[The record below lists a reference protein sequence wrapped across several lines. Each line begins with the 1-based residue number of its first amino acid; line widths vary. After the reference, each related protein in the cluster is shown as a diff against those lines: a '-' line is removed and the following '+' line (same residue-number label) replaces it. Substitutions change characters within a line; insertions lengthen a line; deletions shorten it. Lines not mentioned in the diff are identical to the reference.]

1 MNKCYLF
8 LLTLTTISMFVS
20 CKGDAT
26 TSNTKSNTLQLLSEV
41 NEPSKANNLLK
52 DLNKEISELKN
63 DDKQSFKLINK
74 GLEV

>member
-1 MNKCYLF
+1 
-8 LLTLTTISMFVS
+8 MFVS